1 MNRLT
6 KKVLDNYESIANSDT
21 IKDKLGRLEDI
32 EEQLGCQLE
41 VAFKA
46 LMNGIY
52 TKESIFDNELDL
64 FEVRGI
70 EKKGVSVISQF
81 CGYADC
87 DFTCE
92 YKDYKKTWWLRKDKS
107 E

>member
-6 KKVLDNYESIANSDT
+6 KKVLDNYESIANSDI

-41 VAFKA
+41 VVFKA
-46 LMNGIY
+46 LKQDYIF
-52 TKESIFDNELDL
+52 TKSGKHSRLEFGTYGFEWCICYELRTQIR
-64 FEVRGI
+64 V
-70 EKKGVSVISQF
+70 
-81 CGYADC
+81 A
-87 DFTCE
+87 
-92 YKDYKKTWWLRKDKS
+92 DYKKTWWLRKDKS